1 MWMVFVVPGRS
12 VRTGEQRAQVI
23 GLGGRGAGRS
33 GRLHLSADAVEAP
46 REQRHEDHEQER

>member
-1 MWMVFVVPGRS
+1 MRMVSVVP
-12 VRTGEQRAQVI
+12 
-23 GLGGRGAGRS
+23 